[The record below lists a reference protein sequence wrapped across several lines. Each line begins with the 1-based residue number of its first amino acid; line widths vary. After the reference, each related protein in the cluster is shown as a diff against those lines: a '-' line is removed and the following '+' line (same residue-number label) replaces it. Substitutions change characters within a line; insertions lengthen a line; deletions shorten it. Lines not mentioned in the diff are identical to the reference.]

1 MRHQTARDSELPSFL
16 HVERVRHLGRYRLA
30 VAFTDGTEREVDLSA
45 ELHGEIFEPLRD
57 EAAFAAAYVDAETRT
72 VAWPNG
78 ADFAPEFLY
87 EASREREPAPAS
99 TR

>member
-1 MRHQTARDSELPSFL
+1 MRHQPARDSELPSFL

-30 VAFTDGTEREVDLSA
+30 ITFTDGTEREVEFEG
-45 ELHGEIFEPLRD
+45 ELHGEVFGPLRD
-57 EAAFAAAYVDAETRT
+57 ETAFAAAYVDAETRT

-87 EASREREPAPAS
+87 QASREREPVPAG